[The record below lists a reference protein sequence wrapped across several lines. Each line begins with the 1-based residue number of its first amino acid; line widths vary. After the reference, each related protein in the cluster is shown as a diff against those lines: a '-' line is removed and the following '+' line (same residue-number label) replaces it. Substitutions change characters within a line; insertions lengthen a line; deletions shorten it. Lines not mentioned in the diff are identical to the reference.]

1 MRFLTRMRS
10 VVQMAPTF
18 GWSAYARRHSRLV
31 LSTLAATL
39 IAAMPATA
47 VAKVGPHR
55 EANAGNRTDA
65 FYTETNTRAN
75 AVLVFKRNPDG
86 TLAQPVRVQTG
97 GRGIDA
103 TPPINLPTVDGSGS
117 VNLTPDGRLVFVVN
131 AGDNTVSSFRVT
143 ASGLTLA
150 DRVTS
155 GGVLP
160 ISLTSSGHLLYV
172 LNELSGSIFGL
183 RVSSSGHLTP
193 IAGSQRALSTAG
205 PSGVAAAIGFAPGGH
220 VLAVTERARG
230 VIDTFRVRSD
240 GSPGSAQRHTAGAP
254 QPFAFGFAG
263 SHLELSNAGF
273 ARRSPAQLDPS
284 QLRGSVLSFD
294 LAGAG
299 ALTATGNVA
308 SGGRATCW
316 LVVTKDGRYL
326 FTANT
331 LSDTVPD
338 ITTGTGAIS
347 RFSVASDGKLTL
359 LGQTDT
365 GPGLPSDVALSSDS
379 QYLYVIDPTA
389 NEANS
394 SHIDAY
400 RVGAGGGLTHIQS
413 TTRDLPRGIS
423 GAAAF

>member
-1 MRFLTRMRS
+1 MRFLTRRGMAAAATTSPGRS
-10 VVQMAPTF
+10 DSV
-18 GWSAYARRHSRLV
+18 RIHLRLAF
-31 LSTLAATL
+31 STLAATL
-39 IAAMPATA
+39 VAAMPATA
-47 VAKVGPHR
+47 VAKDGDHR
-55 EANAGNRTDA
+55 QVNAGNITHA
-65 FYTETNTRAN
+65 FYTETNSGAN
-75 AVLVFKRNPDG
+75 AVLVFRRNTDG
-86 TLAQPVRVQTG
+86 TLAPPEQVQTG
-97 GRGIDA
+97 GRGIAA
-103 TPPINLPTVDGSGS
+103 TPPFGLLTVNGSGS
-117 VNLTPDGRLVFVVN
+117 VNLTSDGRLLFVVN
-131 AGDNTVSSFRVT
+131 AGDNTVSSIRVT
-143 ASGLTLA
+143 ASGLKLA

-183 RVSSSGHLTP
+183 RVSSRGHLTP
-193 IAGSQRALSTAG
+193 IADSQRALSTAG

-240 GSPGSAQRHTAGAP
+240 GSPGPAQHHTTGAP

-294 LAGAG
+294 LTGAG
-299 ALTATGNVA
+299 ALVATGNVA

-316 LVVTKDGRYL
+316 LAVTKDGRYV
-326 FTANT
+326 FTTNT
-331 LSDTVPD
+331 LSDTVSD
-338 ITTGTGAIS
+338 LTTGKGAIS

-359 LGQTDT
+359 LERADT
-365 GPGLPSDVALSSDS
+365 GPGLPSDEALSSDTH
-379 QYLYVIDPTA
+379 YLYVIDPTA
-389 NEANS
+389 NGART
-394 SHIDAY
+394 SHVDVY
-400 RVGAGGGLTHIQS
+400 GVGSDGSLTHLQS
-413 TTRDLPRGIS
+413 TARDLPRGIS

>member
-1 MRFLTRMRS
+1 
-10 VVQMAPTF
+10 
-18 GWSAYARRHSRLV
+18 
-31 LSTLAATL
+31 
-39 IAAMPATA
+39 MPATA
-47 VAKVGPHR
+47 VATDGPHGQ
-55 EANAGNRTDA
+55 ANAGNSTHA
-65 FYTETNTRAN
+65 FYTETNTGVN

-103 TPPINLPTVDGSGS
+103 TPPINLHTVDGSGS
-117 VNLTPDGRLVFVVN
+117 VNLTQDGRLVFVVN

-143 ASGLTLA
+143 ASGLKLV

-183 RVSSSGHLTP
+183 RVSPSGHLTP
-193 IAGSQRALSTAG
+193 IVGSKRALSTVG

-220 VLAVTERARG
+220 VLAVTERASG
-230 VIDTFRVRSD
+230 VIDTFRVRSN
-240 GSPGSAQRHTAGAP
+240 GSPGPAQRHTAGAP

-263 SHLELSNAGF
+263 SHLELSNAGSV
-273 ARRSPAQLDPS
+273 RTSPAQLDPT

-294 LAGAG
+294 FAGAG

-308 SGGRATCW
+308 SGGRASCW

-326 FTANT
+326 FTTNT

-338 ITTGTGAIS
+338 LTTGIGAIS
-347 RFSVASDGKLTL
+347 RFSVASDGTLTL

-365 GPGLPSDVALSSDS
+365 GPGFPSDVALSSDS

-389 NEANS
+389 NGANS